1 MDDWWNLFKMLCQYI
16 LELWKHWI
24 WILSIRTLHEIY
36 TCWLFFVFEGE
47 RHECHTC
54 DGIFDEFVWLIV
66 LSFGVSVNMSI
77 CNENAWLDGVCFYVC
92 GFDKNRLK
100 TGIKLIMLTMSS
112 EMQQSVWV
120 GVVNMAWNVIYS
132 NVNGIYRTTIQ

>member
-36 TCWLFFVFEGE
+36 TCCLFFDFEGE

-132 NVNGIYRTTIQ
+132 NVNGI

>member
-36 TCWLFFVFEGE
+36 TCCLFFDFEGE

-66 LSFGVSVNMSI
+66 FSFGVSVNMST

-132 NVNGIYRTTIQ
+132 NVNGI

>member
-66 LSFGVSVNMSI
+66 FSFGVSVNMST

-92 GFDKNRLK
+92 GFDKNRLN
-100 TGIKLIMLTMSS
+100 TGIKCIKLIMLTMSS

-132 NVNGIYRTTIQ
+132 NVNGI

>member
-1 MDDWWNLFKMLCQYI
+1 MSVYTGIMETLNLDFVDS
-16 LELWKHWI
+16 H
-24 WILSIRTLHEIY
+24 LHEIY
-36 TCWLFFVFEGE
+36 TCCLFFEFEGE

-77 CNENAWLDGVCFYVC
+77 CNENAWLDGVCYYVC

-132 NVNGIYRTTIQ
+132 NVNGI

>member
-36 TCWLFFVFEGE
+36 TCCLLFVFEGE

-132 NVNGIYRTTIQ
+132 NVNGI